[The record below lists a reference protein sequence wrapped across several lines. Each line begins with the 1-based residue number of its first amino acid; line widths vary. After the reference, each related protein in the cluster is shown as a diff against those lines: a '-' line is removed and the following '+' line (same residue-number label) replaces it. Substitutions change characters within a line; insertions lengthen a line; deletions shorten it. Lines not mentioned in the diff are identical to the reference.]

1 MNRSPDH
8 RNDRRNDHRNGRPSD
23 AELETRLRAA
33 GTPPQDR
40 DLAADWAL
48 RRELAELGPDHGL
61 PTALRRAVLRHA
73 AVHPRRST
81 RRWPGLP
88 VALAAGLA
96 GVLVLV
102 AALRPG
108 GPEPSPVSTTNAE
121 QLQLALVT
129 LDRTSRRA
137 LALAGRGVREHLDR
151 PEDFLRIELQELPY
165 GHLLDSF
172 RLAPH
177 HPPEPTQE
185 S

>member
-1 MNRSPDH
+1 MNKSPDC
-8 RNDRRNDHRNGRPSD
+8 RNDCRNDHRNGRPSD

-33 GTPPQDR
+33 ETPPQDR

-48 RRELAELGPDHGL
+48 RRELAELGPDDAL
-61 PTALRRAVLRHA
+61 PTELRGAVLRHA
-73 AVHPRRST
+73 TDHPRPGP
-81 RRWPGLP
+81 RRWRGLP

-96 GVLVLV
+96 GALVLV

-108 GPEPSPVSTTNAE
+108 GPEPSPVSSADAE

-137 LALAGRGVREHLDR
+137 LNLAGRGVREHLDA

-172 RLAPH
+172 RIAPH
-177 HPPEPTQE
+177 HPSDHTQE